1 MGSSPVLTFVVS
13 DWTVY
18 HNTRGSLDSKIA
30 ILVDLQIHHVTREDR
45 GVYTLDVTLL
55 DYDKIQVASK

>member
-1 MGSSPVLTFVVS
+1 MGSSPVLTFVS

-18 HNTRGSLDSKIA
+18 HNTRGSLDRKIA
-30 ILVDLQIHHVTREDR
+30 ILVYLRINHVTREDR

-55 DYDKIQVASK
+55 DYDKIQGASK